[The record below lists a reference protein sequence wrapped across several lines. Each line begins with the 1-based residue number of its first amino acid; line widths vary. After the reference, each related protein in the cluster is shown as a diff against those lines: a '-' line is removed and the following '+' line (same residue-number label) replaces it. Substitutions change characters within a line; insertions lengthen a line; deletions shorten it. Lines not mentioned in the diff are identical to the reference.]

1 MCDNAR
7 KEINMENKSNMVVVE
22 DQNEGFEFDEGI
34 EPTPEEIEAA
44 KASVEQEV

>member
-1 MCDNAR
+1 
-7 KEINMENKSNMVVVE
+7 MENKKSMEVVE

-34 EPTPEEIEAA
+34 EPTPEEIETA